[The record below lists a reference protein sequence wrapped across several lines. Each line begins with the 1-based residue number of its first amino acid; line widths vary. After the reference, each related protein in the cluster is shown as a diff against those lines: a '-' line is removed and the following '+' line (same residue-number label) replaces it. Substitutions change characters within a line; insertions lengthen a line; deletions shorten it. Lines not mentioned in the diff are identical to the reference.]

1 MNMIFGKTQK
11 QKFGTYEG
19 AYSVV
24 TDREIKDSQ
33 ITLTDH
39 EVEIVTRFF
48 KGSIH
53 VGNVT
58 NSQGAAEKAFRLYPS
73 GHLIHL
79 NLVYPKP
86 AKSELRL
93 YLAAGKGFMP
103 ETGDVVFLFIK
114 DAELWIGNMS
124 EFNWR
129 FQLSAL
135 TDDTDDN
142 SYQDLINQTRQATVD
157 VYKRRR
163 QIALD
168 AMAHANYRCEANP
181 NHQLFLS
188 KATGKNYLEAHHIIP
203 VSLGSQ
209 FNMQLDVIENVV
221 CLCPFCHRAIHHAEP
236 VFAIPILDQLAKQR
250 PVFEE
255 FGVNSDDLY
264 NFYAL
269 EKII

>member
-1 MNMIFGKTQK
+1 MLFGKTQK

-39 EVEIVTRFF
+39 EVDITTRFF
-48 KGSIH
+48 NGTIH
-53 VGNVT
+53 VGNVKD
-58 NSQGAAEKAFRLYPS
+58 SGGAAEKSFRLYPS
-73 GHLIHL
+73 GHQIHL

-103 ETGDVVFLFIK
+103 EAGDVVFLFIK
-114 DAELWIGNMS
+114 DGELWIGNMS

-135 TDDTDDN
+135 TEDTDDT

-157 VYKRRR
+157 VYKRKR
-163 QIALD
+163 QVALD
-168 AMAHANYRCEANP
+168 AMTHSNYRCEANRDHP
-181 NHQLFLS
+181 LFLS

-209 FNMQLDVIENVV
+209 FKMPLDVIENVV

-236 VFAIPILDQLAKQR
+236 AFAISILDQLAKQR
-250 PVFEE
+250 PVFEK

>member
-1 MNMIFGKTQK
+1 MKMIFGKTQK

-39 EVEIVTRFF
+39 EVEIVTRLF
-48 KGSIH
+48 KGTIH
-53 VGNVT
+53 VGNVKD
-58 NSQGAAEKAFRLYPS
+58 SWGAAEKTFRLYPS
-73 GHLIHL
+73 GHQMHL

-86 AKSELRL
+86 GKSELRL

-142 SYQDLINQTRQATVD
+142 SYQDLINQNRQATVD
-157 VYKRRR
+157 VYNRKRRV
-163 QIALD
+163 ALD
-168 AMAHANYRCEANP
+168 AMAHARYRCEATSS
-181 NHQLFLS
+181 HRLFVS

-209 FNMQLDVIENVV
+209 FNVQLDVIENVV
-221 CLCPFCHRAIHHAEP
+221 CLCPFCHRALHHAEP
-236 VFAIPILDQLAKQR
+236 GIAVPILDRIVKRR
-250 PVFEE
+250 PVFTT
-255 FGVNSDDLY
+255 FGVTANDLY

>member
-1 MNMIFGKTQK
+1 MKMRFGKTQK

-135 TDDTDDN
+135 TDDTDDT

-157 VYKRRR
+157 VYKRKRWV
-163 QIALD
+163 ALD
-168 AMAHANYRCEANP
+168 AMAHAKYRCEADP
-181 NHQLFLS
+181 SHHLFSS

-203 VSLGSQ
+203 ISLGSQ
-209 FNMQLDVIENVV
+209 FSSELDVIENVI
-221 CLCPFCHRAIHHAEP
+221 CLCPFCHRAIHHAEAA
-236 VFAIPILDQLAKQR
+236 FAIPILNQLAQQR
-250 PVFEE
+250 PVFEK
-255 FGVNSDDLY
+255 FGVNYDDLY